1 MRYAHSFAGII
12 KPLWVGLVLLNL
24 AIVAVGTFELNKS
37 KHQFEKQAVINTRN
51 LSHVLEKSIS
61 ALLDKID
68 LALLVSADD
77 VERQMAAGRVDSK
90 KVTDHLMLLNRLVP
104 AAFNLRITNAKG
116 DLLYGSDFSDLPVVN
131 YADRDYFMGQRD
143 NPKAGMFI
151 GEPVLGKTTG
161 IWLLT
166 LSRRINRPDSSF
178 GGVVFGTISLE
189 HLATLFAEIDVG
201 TYGSIT
207 LRDSEMWILASSGG
221 MLRPENIVVH
231 KQLSIPFA
239 AALKKNPDAGSYI
252 SGSASIDGISR
263 MHSYLRF
270 EKYPLFINMGESENT
285 YLAGW
290 YKQVRET
297 ALLIIVFML
306 LSAVFSI
313 VIIRLLRQQHAF
325 QAELKQ
331 KAQVDF
337 LTGVSNR
344 GHFMHL
350 AELELERA
358 IRYGNDLS
366 LFMLDMDLF
375 KLIND
380 RHGHKTGDLVLIKL
394 AEVCRA
400 TLREVDVI
408 GRVGGEEFA
417 ILLPETG
424 GIAAADVAERLRCVL
439 AEARVAQ
446 ESGPPVQFTVSI
458 GVSTLS
464 AGDDNLDVL
473 LSRADKALYEAKE
486 SGRNKVCGTR
496 AKEC

>member
-1 MRYAHSFAGII
+1 MRFVHSFAGII

-24 AIVAVGTFELNKS
+24 AIVSLGTFELNKS
-37 KHQFEKQAVINTRN
+37 KHQFEKQAAINTQN

-61 ALLDKID
+61 ALLDKSD
-68 LALLVSADD
+68 LALLISAD
-77 VERQMAAGRVDSK
+77 EIQRQIAAGRVDAG
-90 KVTDHLMLLNRLVP
+90 KVTDYLVLMNRRVP
-104 AAFNLRITNAKG
+104 DAFNLRVTNAKG
-116 DLLYGSDFSDLPVVN
+116 DLIYGSDFSELPVVN

-143 NPKAGMFI
+143 NPQAGMLI

-166 LSRRINRPDSSF
+166 LSRRINRPDGSF
-178 GGVVFGTISLE
+178 GGAIFGTISLE
-189 HLATLFAEIDVG
+189 HLARLFAEIDVG

-207 LRDSEMWILASSGG
+207 LRDAEMWIIASSGG
-221 MLRPENIVVH
+221 LQLPENIVVH

-263 MHSYLRF
+263 MHSYLKF
-270 EKYPLFINMGESENT
+270 EKYPLFINMGESEDT

-290 YKQVRET
+290 YKQVREIS
-297 ALLIIVFML
+297 LLIFVFML

-313 VIIRLLRQQHAF
+313 VIIRLLRKQNEF
-325 QAELKQ
+325 QNELKQ

-344 GHFMHL
+344 GHFMHQAEQEL
-350 AELELERA
+350 ARA
-358 IRYGNDLS
+358 IRYDNDLS
-366 LFMLDMDLF
+366 LFMLDTDLF
-375 KLIND
+375 KQVND
-380 RHGHKTGDLVLIKL
+380 RHGHKAGDLVLIKL

-400 TLREVDVI
+400 TLRGVDII

-424 GIAAADVAERLRCVL
+424 GIAAADVAERLRRVL
-439 AEARVAQ
+439 AEARVPL

-464 AGDDNLDVL
+464 AADDNLDVL

-486 SGRNKVCGTR
+486 SGRNKVCGP
-496 AKEC
+496 